1 MNVAVKVAGI
11 IICVLSATLFGFLK
25 GVSLK
30 SRVKKLR
37 QLSLALDTLY
47 EHINYGEIPLE
58 EALKKSF
65 YSCDFIKLRGFSVT
79 FQDSDFDAEE
89 RQIIN
94 EFFVCLGRSGKK
106 AECERIKA
114 TAAIL
119 RKKEIQANNTV
130 AEKAKLWQTGGVC
143 IGLTIGILLI

>member
-1 MNVAVKVAGI
+1 MNVAVKVSGI
-11 IICVLSATLFGFLK
+11 VICVLSTSLLGFLK
-25 GVSLK
+25 GASLK

-37 QLSLALDTLY
+37 QLVQSLDTLY
-47 EHINYGEIPLE
+47 EHINYGEITLE

-65 YSCDFIKLRGFSVT
+65 YSCDFIRLRGSSVS
-79 FQDSDFDAEE
+79 FQDTDFDADE

-94 EFFVCLGRSGKK
+94 NFFACLGRSGKK

-119 RKKEIQANNTV
+119 QKKEAQANSSVT
-130 AEKAKLWQTGGVC
+130 EKAKLWQTGGVC
-143 IGLTIGILLI
+143 IGVTIGILLI

>member
-1 MNVAVKVAGI
+1 MNVAVKMAGI
-11 IICVLSATLFGFLK
+11 IICVISATLLGFLK

-30 SRVKKLR
+30 SRVKKLQ
-37 QLSLALDTLY
+37 QLGQALDTLY

-58 EALKKSF
+58 EALKRSF
-65 YSCDFIKLRGFSVT
+65 YNCDFIKLHGSSVAFRDT
-79 FQDSDFDAEE
+79 DFDIDE
-89 RQIIN
+89 RQIII
-94 EFFVCLGRSGKK
+94 EFFARLGRSGKK

-119 RKKEIQANNTV
+119 RKKEAQANNT
-130 AEKAKLWQTGGVC
+130 AYEKAKLWQTGGVC